1 MYLPD
6 RRDQLECPGDCI
18 LRCALDRLF
27 SFLFSFPSFSAH
39 AYACTVSQ
47 SLASSVQLALPQR
60 LLQRCCSADDDDAAA
75 AAAVL
80 MMMLMMM
87 LLMMLI
93 IVC

>member
-27 SFLFSFPSFSAH
+27 SFLFSFPSLPFRHMHMH
-39 AYACTVSQ
+39 AQSVSH
-47 SLASSVQLALPQR
+47 LLPASSLPCR
-60 LLQRCCSADDDDAAA
+60 SACCS

-80 MMMLMMM
+80 MMMM
-87 LLMMLI
+87 LLLMLLLLPGAADDDDAND
-93 IVC
+93 VTR